1 MKRLAIVAR
10 LKKGSE
16 SRASEL
22 IAAGPPFDLAQTGVV
37 RHSVFLSASEVVF
50 VFEGHEVEWSVDDLL
65 DGPFRP
71 KIVSALDQWRAIV
84 DGPPRIARESF
95 GWERDPADSAHS
107 QATVASTP

>member
-50 VFEGHEVEWSVDDLL
+50 VFEGHEVEWIVDDLL
-65 DGPFRP
+65 DGRFRP
-71 KIVSALDQWRAIV
+71 KIVRALDQWRAIV
-84 DGPPRIARESF
+84 DGPPRIARKSF
-95 GWERDPADSAHS
+95 GWERDPVDAAHS
-107 QATVASTP
+107 QAAVASTP